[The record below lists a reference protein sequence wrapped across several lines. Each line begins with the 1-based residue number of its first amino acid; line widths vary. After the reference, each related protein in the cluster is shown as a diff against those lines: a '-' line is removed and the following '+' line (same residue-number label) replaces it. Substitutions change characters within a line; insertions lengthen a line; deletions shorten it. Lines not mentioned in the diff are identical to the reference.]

1 MFDGKPRKRA
11 DGRWEIQL
19 TIGKDEN
26 GKRIRKSF
34 YGTKEKEVIAKKDAW
49 LSGNHCDSMDD
60 NHSSKSFS
68 DWADYWLALKK
79 TTVRPY
85 TYQNT
90 YYTRVKKYL
99 KPYFGQR
106 DLEAITQ
113 MDIQMFFLK
122 HQHLSLALQKTLKVI
137 LHDMFHKAVTN
148 DLCRKNPVVDIKL
161 NSTKKKQERTC
172 LNKTQQQA
180 AIEWAIANEQ
190 YDILTVLKTGIRR
203 GELLGLRWMDV
214 DMQNKIISV
223 HQSYC
228 DGIDGE
234 EPDLG
239 LKTACSERK
248 IPVDDELIYYLQKI
262 KRINELVFPY
272 SSARAYGSHISHVLR
287 RMARECDLPYVTLHG
302 LRHTYGTVLRE
313 DHVDIYTIS
322 KLLGHSSVKVTES
335 IYIHND
341 VEVLRMALQNWFHMR
356 ESDEN
361 LTAI

>member
-1 MFDGKPRKRA
+1 MYLTA
-11 DGRWEIQL
+11 DEEKVLNGLIESLDAAQR
-19 TIGKDEN
+19 TI
-26 GKRIRKSF
+26 
-34 YGTKEKEVIAKKDAW
+34 
-49 LSGNHCDSMDD
+49 
-60 NHSSKSFS
+60 
-68 DWADYWLALKK
+68 
-79 TTVRPY
+79 
-85 TYQNT
+85 
-90 YYTRVKKYL
+90 
-99 KPYFGQR
+99 
-106 DLEAITQ
+106 
-113 MDIQMFFLK
+113 
-122 HQHLSLALQKTLKVI
+122 
-137 LHDMFHKAVTN
+137 
-148 DLCRKNPVVDIKL
+148 VV
-161 NSTKKKQERTC
+161 
-172 LNKTQQQA
+172 QQA
-180 AIEWAIANEQ
+180 AIGWAIANEQ

-223 HQSYC
+223 HQLYC

-248 IPVDDELIYYLQKI
+248 IPVDDELIYHLQKI
-262 KRINELVFPY
+262 ERTSERVFPY

-302 LRHTYGTVLRE
+302 LWHTYGTVLRE

-341 VEVLRMALQNWFHMR
+341 IEVLRTALQNWFQVR
-356 ESDEN
+356 EPNEN